1 MSMYS
6 IRGSQESILFANDN
20 IWQAEQRNDQFFL
33 LDYENMSFRVLW
45 LLFWRGE
52 ETKNDY
58 NGSIHH
64 YFFIYQ
70 LYLELVNDFKW

>member
-33 LDYENMSFRVLW
+33 LDYE
-45 LLFWRGE
+45 
-52 ETKNDY
+52 K
-58 NGSIHH
+58 
-64 YFFIYQ
+64 
-70 LYLELVNDFKW
+70 